1 MLSAQQ
7 RRITIFTMALRR
19 LPGVGNVT
27 VSGILEREK
36 ARITQA
42 MRLDGAFAAEIGDF
56 RVAQGLRNLKGT
68 WEGLEER
75 AEATLQACEERDI
88 AALHPYMPEYPQRLL
103 RVKGYPPILYCYGN
117 VDALNP
123 DRAVTIIGDNCSEAE
138 ECEAL
143 TLEVTGRLA
152 ADGHAVYGSAP
163 GAYAFSIFVGALNGG
178 GLPIVALDGSAD
190 DPQTLYGYDDLPQW
204 VLDAGGAFVSSI
216 APGPSRAPYAM
227 RENERWGLALGLA
240 DGLIAIEANYSGH
253 AMYVMERALKDGIPL
268 AVFDF
273 REGIEGD
280 RLGARRFLAA
290 TDRLESGQAYGIR
303 TLDDLG
309 GFEKRM
315 DDFRA
320 GAFQAPT
327 YSSLVQAERG
337 QATLF

>member
-27 VSGILEREK
+27 VSGVLEREK
-36 ARITQA
+36 ARITQT

-123 DRAVTIIGDNCSEAE
+123 DRAVAIMGDDATEVE

-143 TLEVTGRLA
+143 TLEVAGRLA
-152 ADGHAVYGSAP
+152 ADGYAVYGSDP

-178 GLPIVALDGSAD
+178 GLPVVALDGSAD
-190 DPQTLYGYDDLPQW
+190 DPQTLCGYDDLPQW
-204 VLDAGGAFVSSI
+204 VLDAGGAFVSEA
-216 APGPSRAPYAM
+216 APGAHWRPYVM
-227 RENERWGLALGLA
+227 REKSRWGLMRQMA
-240 DGLIAIEANYSGH
+240 DGLVVIEANDTGRAVY
-253 AMYVMERALKDGIPL
+253 AMERALKDGIPL

-280 RLGARRFLAA
+280 RLGAVRFCAA

-327 YSSLVQAERG
+327 YSSLEQAERG